1 MSKNELLCLFM
12 DEERIFLLE
21 NTVLNDSFDYFVDK
35 YKLSNSKSY

>member
-21 NTVLNDSFDYFVDK
+21 NTVLNDSFDYFANK